1 MMSIIRRGLD
11 KRWSGTWGGKHTAKA
26 HAQISAFPE
35 EIGHGATARDVATEP
50 THVGDGLLSTDI
62 RQGSLVGILEGADL
76 LDATELFLALGDLGQ
91 NDLAVVRVRG
101 GLFGGEVFEFRL
113 EGVRL
118 GHGVE
123 EAGEEGAFLGRD
135 LGGRSIVG
143 YGAVADSP
151 DVLGAIDDQVF
162 VDFEASAGFGLC
174 GNLGH
179 EVFDYGP
186 EGVTRS
192 PDEEAVGDL
201 LDRFGSIWVVDL
213 GLNVFVGDVLDHG
226 LGSDLNVFF
235 LEAGFRVLDQLLAE
249 HGQDI
254 GEGFDQGHMEI
265 VFDLRNPF
273 EQILLEE
280 ILELAGEF
288 DAGGTTTDNDHV

>member
-1 MMSIIRRGLD
+1 MVYKREMDKCGGRG
-11 KRWSGTWGGKHTAKA
+11 GGKHTAKA
-26 HAQISAFPE
+26 HAQISALPE
-35 EIGHGATARDVATEP
+35 KIGHGATARDVATEP

-62 RQGSLVGILEGADL
+62 SQGSLVGILEGADL

-91 NDLAVVRVRG
+91 NDLAVVRARG

-123 EAGEEGAFLGRD
+123 EAGEEGSFLGRD
-135 LGGRSIVG
+135 LSGGSVVG
-143 YGAVADSP
+143 YGAVADGP

-162 VDFEASAGFGLC
+162 VDFETATGFGL
-174 GNLGH
+174 GGDLGH
-179 EVFDYGP
+179 EVFDDGS
-186 EGVTRS
+186 EGVTGS
-192 PDEEAVGDL
+192 PDQEAIGNL

-213 GLNVFVGDVLDHG
+213 GFNVLVGDVLDHG
-226 LGSDLNVFF
+226 LGSDFNVLF

-249 HGQDI
+249 HGQNI
-254 GEGFDQGHMEI
+254 GEGFDQSDMEI
-265 VFDLRNPF
+265 VFDLRNPL

-288 DAGGTTTDNDHV
+288 DAGGTTTDDDHV